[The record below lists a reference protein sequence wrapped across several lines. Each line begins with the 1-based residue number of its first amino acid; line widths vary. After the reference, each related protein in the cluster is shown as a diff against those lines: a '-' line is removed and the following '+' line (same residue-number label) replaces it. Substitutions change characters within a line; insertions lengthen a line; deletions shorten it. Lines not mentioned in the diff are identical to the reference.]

1 MKLASVVLRPGRE
14 RSVGLGHPWL
24 LSGSVERVEG
34 DPAPGDVVQVR
45 SAAGTRL
52 GTGDWEL
59 VAQIRVRLFAFGKD
73 EVDEDAWLESAISR
87 VNCVETSTPAGNTS
101 EAAGTRRTSSNVRP
115 SRTRLSFMPLPGSA
129 RECRWSAS
137 APRPTGACPTTTC
150 AGART

>member
-14 RSVGLGHPWL
+14 RSVGLGHPWV
-24 LSGSVERVEG
+24 LSGSVERVDG

-52 GTGDWEL
+52 STGDWDP

-87 VNCVETSTPAGNTS
+87 ALGWR
-101 EAAGTRRTSSNVRP
+101 AAHPLLQGTDGL
-115 SRTRLSFMPLPGSA
+115 RLA
-129 RECRWSAS
+129 HA
-137 APRPTGACPTTTC
+137 
-150 AGART
+150 